1 MKHVVIIILL
11 LFGASLNGFSQP
23 VSVDSIIAFYKDA
36 DIECY
41 KEIINNGMKSFDKW
55 LADTFPK
62 NTILHSSYSV
72 SDIDLREH
80 NAIPIVALKY
90 YNMDNISE
98 YDDIYEHLI
107 IDSTKCMILVPY
119 DEENKPLGITDIL
132 GETYSYLSFRNKED
146 MHYYGDKA
154 KHVKKYLKMC
164 RKVVPDALVFI
175 DNLYAKFGYVKD
187 GKIMLVKYKQ
197 RRPIEL
203 NEFVKEICKHP
214 ESLDLF
220 RKSDQ
225 IYLPESE
232 RERCDSKDAVKNSY
246 RLTGKTPKEKIRI
259 CESKGQGTLI
269 LRSDRIYQ

>member
-1 MKHVVIIILL
+1 MKQVVIIILL
-11 LFGASLNGFSQP
+11 LGASLNGFSQP
-23 VSVDSIIAFYKDA
+23 VSIDSIIAFYKNA

-62 NTILHSSYSV
+62 TTILHSSYSP

-90 YNMDNISE
+90 YNMINISE
-98 YDDIYEHLI
+98 NDDIYDHLI
-107 IDSTKCMILVPY
+107 IDSTKCIILVPY
-119 DEENKPLGITDIL
+119 DEKNKPLGITDVL
-132 GETYSYLSFRNKED
+132 GETYSYFSFRNKED
-146 MHYYGDKA
+146 MRYYYNTADLI
-154 KHVKKYLKMC
+154 KKYLKIC
-164 RKVVPDALVFI
+164 RKVDPDALIFI
-175 DNLYAKFGYVKD
+175 DNLYARFGYVKD
-187 GKIMLVKYKQ
+187 GKIMLVRYKQ
-197 RRPIEL
+197 RHPIEL

-225 IYLPESE
+225 IHIPESAQ
-232 RERCDSKDAVKNSY
+232 DMWDNKDAVKNSY

-259 CESKGQGTLI
+259 CESKGRGTVL
-269 LRSDRIYQ
+269 